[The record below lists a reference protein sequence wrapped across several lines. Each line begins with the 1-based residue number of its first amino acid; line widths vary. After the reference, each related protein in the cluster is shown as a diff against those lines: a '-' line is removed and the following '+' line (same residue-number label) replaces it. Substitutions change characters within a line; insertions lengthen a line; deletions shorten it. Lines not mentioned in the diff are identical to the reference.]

1 LTTSP
6 PSRTRSEE
14 QILLRVNEVT
24 CAYAG
29 LRAVEDVSFELP
41 ANRVLGLIG
50 PNGADKTTLLNAVH
64 GLMPTAAGRIEL
76 FGKDV
81 TKLGVHQR
89 ARLGIGRSFQLI
101 RLFPELTVLENVKLG
116 VHAQVTY
123 GPVAA
128 VLHLPKRRTKE
139 REARDRAMGALE
151 ELGVA
156 HLAGANP
163 TALSVGQQRHVEL
176 ARVLVSRP
184 RLILLDEPTVGMHAT
199 ELQQF
204 VGLVRSLGK
213 QDCAVLIVEHNLGF
227 VRTVCEEIVVMNFGR
242 VIARGAYKDVS
253 QDPKVI
259 EAYLGQDDD
268 DDA

>member
-1 LTTSP
+1 MATSP
-6 PSRTRSEE
+6 PSPSTGSAEHV
-14 QILLRVNEVT
+14 LLRVEDVT
-24 CAYAG
+24 CAYQG

-50 PNGADKTTLLNAVH
+50 PNGAGKTTLLNAVH
-64 GLMPTAAGRIEL
+64 GLMPTETGRIEL

-81 TKLGVHQR
+81 TKLSVHRR

-123 GPVAA
+123 GPIAA
-128 VLHLPKRRTKE
+128 VLHLPKRRRQE
-139 REARDRAMGALE
+139 REAHDRAMTALE

-156 HLAGANP
+156 HLAEANP
-163 TALSVGQQRHVEL
+163 AALSVGQQRHVEL

-204 VGLVRSLGK
+204 VELVRSLAK

-242 VIARGAYKDVS
+242 VIARGPYADVS
-253 QDPKVI
+253 QDPGVI
-259 EAYLGQDDD
+259 EAYLGRD